1 MWGAVVGLTGG
12 IATGKSTVSKLVGEA
27 GIPIID
33 ADVLARKVVEPGT
46 RTLKRIVAEF
56 GADILLADGQL
67 DRKKLGAIVFGDEGK
82 RRALN
87 GIVHPAVRWEMF
99 VGVVKCWIR
108 GHRVCVLDV
117 PLLIEGGLWKWVGKV
132 AVVYCPREVQLQ
144 RLMRRDSSTEAE
156 ALARLN
162 SQLSIEEKVGYADY
176 VVDNSGEMGALEGQV
191 SRFVS
196 EIEGGGWVW
205 VPPICSW
212 MRRSHP
218 RSATRG

>member
-1 MWGAVVGLTGG
+1 MCVGGAVVGLTGG

-56 GADILLADGQL
+56 GEDILLGDGQL
-67 DRKKLGAIVFGDEGK
+67 DRKKLGGIIFGDEGK

-87 GIVHPAVRWEMF
+87 GIVHPAVRWEML

-132 AVVYCPREVQLQ
+132 AVVSCPREVQLQ
-144 RLMRRDSSTEAE
+144 RLMARDSSTEAE

-176 VVDNSGEMGALEGQV
+176 VVDNSGEMAELQGQV
-191 SRFVS
+191 SRFVR
-196 EIEGGGWVW
+196 EII
-205 VPPICSW
+205 PPSINEQGLD
-212 MRRSHP
+212 R
-218 RSATRG
+218 